1 MVARRRPLPP
11 DFGRALELRA
21 AAASGARVRSAAPRQ
36 SAALRVVDAA
46 AAAASQVTRVAA
58 LSGGRILS
66 GSDDF
71 TLKLWDAVEAKMAVR
86 VWHRKMLGSNEDA
99 VKHIVKFL

>member
-1 MVARRRPLPP
+1 M
-11 DFGRALELRA
+11 GA
-21 AAASGARVRSAAPRQ
+21 AAASGARAFVRPRRVGGPPAASSTQ
-36 SAALRVVDAA
+36 A
-46 AAAASQVTRVAA
+46 AAAASQVQCVAA
-58 LSGGRILS
+58 LSGGRVLS
-66 GSDDF
+66 GSTDF